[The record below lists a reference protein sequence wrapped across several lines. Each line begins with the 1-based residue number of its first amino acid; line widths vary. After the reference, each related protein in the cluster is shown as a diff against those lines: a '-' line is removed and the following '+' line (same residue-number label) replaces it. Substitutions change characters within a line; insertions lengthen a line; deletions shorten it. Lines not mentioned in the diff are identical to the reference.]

1 MAISFN
7 KYSNP
12 YIPLHN
18 RLTAY
23 SGPLEN
29 HLLNRHKFKMVKE
42 KMQIGDRDKKKKSDI
57 HKAFLRFQM
66 TRKQGHFF
74 STYAAVIVF
83 GFLLFTV
90 SSKTK

>member
-29 HLLNRHKFKMVKE
+29 HLLNRHKFKMVK
-42 KMQIGDRDKKKKSDI
+42 KKILIFIKHSLDFK
-57 HKAFLRFQM
+57 
-66 TRKQGHFF
+66 
-74 STYAAVIVF
+74 
-83 GFLLFTV
+83 
-90 SSKTK
+90 

>member
-18 RLTAY
+18 KLTAY

-29 HLLNRHKFKMVKE
+29 HLLNRHTFKMVE
-42 KMQIGDRDKKKKSDI
+42 KKSDI

-66 TRKQGHFF
+66 TRKQ
-74 STYAAVIVF
+74 
-83 GFLLFTV
+83 
-90 SSKTK
+90 

>member
-29 HLLNRHKFKMVKE
+29 HLLNRHKFKMVK
-42 KMQIGDRDKKKKSDI
+42 KKKINLIFIKHSLDF
-57 HKAFLRFQM
+57 K
-66 TRKQGHFF
+66 
-74 STYAAVIVF
+74 
-83 GFLLFTV
+83 
-90 SSKTK
+90 

>member
-23 SGPLEN
+23 SGPREN
-29 HLLNRHKFKMVKE
+29 HLLNRHKFKMF
-42 KMQIGDRDKKKKSDI
+42 KKKNLIFIKHYLDF
-57 HKAFLRFQM
+57 K
-66 TRKQGHFF
+66 
-74 STYAAVIVF
+74 
-83 GFLLFTV
+83 
-90 SSKTK
+90 

>member
-29 HLLNRHKFKMVKE
+29 HLLNRHKFKMVK
-42 KMQIGDRDKKKKSDI
+42 KKSDI
-57 HKAFLRFQM
+57 HKAFLRF
-66 TRKQGHFF
+66 
-74 STYAAVIVF
+74 
-83 GFLLFTV
+83 
-90 SSKTK
+90 

>member
-18 RLTAY
+18 KLTAY

-29 HLLNRHKFKMVKE
+29 HLLNRHVFKMVEE
-42 KMQIGDRDKKKKSDI
+42 KMQIGDTETKKKSDI

-66 TRKQGHFF
+66 KM
-74 STYAAVIVF
+74 
-83 GFLLFTV
+83 
-90 SSKTK
+90 K

>member
-29 HLLNRHKFKMVKE
+29 HLLNRHKFKMVK
-42 KMQIGDRDKKKKSDI
+42 KKSDI

-74 STYAAVIVF
+74 FPPLLLSLSLVSF
-83 GFLLFTV
+83 CLLFPAKP
-90 SSKTK
+90 SN

>member
-18 RLTAY
+18 KLTAY

-29 HLLNRHKFKMVKE
+29 HLLNRHKFKMVK
-42 KMQIGDRDKKKKSDI
+42 KNNKSDI

-66 TRKQGHFF
+66 TRKQ
-74 STYAAVIVF
+74 
-83 GFLLFTV
+83 
-90 SSKTK
+90 

>member
-42 KMQIGDRDKKKKSDI
+42 KMQIGDRDKKKNLIFIKHSLDF
-57 HKAFLRFQM
+57 K
-66 TRKQGHFF
+66 
-74 STYAAVIVF
+74 
-83 GFLLFTV
+83 
-90 SSKTK
+90 

>member
-18 RLTAY
+18 KLTAY

-29 HLLNRHKFKMVKE
+29 HLLNRHKFKMVK
-42 KMQIGDRDKKKKSDI
+42 KIKSDI

-66 TRKQGHFF
+66 TRKQ
-74 STYAAVIVF
+74 
-83 GFLLFTV
+83 
-90 SSKTK
+90 

>member
-23 SGPLEN
+23 SGPREN
-29 HLLNRHKFKMVKE
+29 HLLNRHKFKMF
-42 KMQIGDRDKKKKSDI
+42 KKKKSDI
-57 HKAFLRFQM
+57 HKALLRFQM
-66 TRKQGHFF
+66 TRKQ
-74 STYAAVIVF
+74 
-83 GFLLFTV
+83 
-90 SSKTK
+90 